1 MSVTGPGRT
10 DTPVIAVRRVPSPRY
25 RLDSSADHGRAWM
38 RRWRTG
44 GGGAVTVGADA
55 QITDLTVDD
64 HACLT
69 FGEPE
74 DLFDLTAAFV
84 RDGLAC
90 GLKVVWI
97 SDSAPQR
104 ATSELTRRGVAVESA
119 LAAGQLAAA
128 ECEGRLLS
136 GQEFGAGRAMDW
148 LDSPMAAVHREGVPR
163 LRGGGD

>member
-1 MSVTGPGRT
+1 MVSGIEMECGQA
-10 DTPVIAVRRVPSPRY
+10 VIAGEQQLRFSYAFGQPQ
-25 RLDSSADHGRAWM
+25 RLVERAECQCM
-38 RRWRTG
+38 VAATL
-44 GGGAVTVGADA
+44 V
-55 QITDLTVDD
+55 DLTVDD

-104 ATSELTRRGVAVESA
+104 ATSELARRGVAVESA

-136 GQEFGAGRAMDW
+136 GQEFGAGRAW
-148 LDSPMAAVHREGVPR
+148 P
-163 LRGGGD
+163 